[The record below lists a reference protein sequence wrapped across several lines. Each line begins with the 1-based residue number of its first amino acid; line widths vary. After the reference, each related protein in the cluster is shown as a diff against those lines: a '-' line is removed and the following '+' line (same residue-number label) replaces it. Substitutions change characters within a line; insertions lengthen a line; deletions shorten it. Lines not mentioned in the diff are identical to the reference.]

1 MLLSY
6 SAITTTTDMDMLEV
20 FLFIEVATSK
30 LRTLKFDNLFVIFL
44 CNGFVAVTEF
54 LTDSEFIIINNT
66 VSLSSVSLS
75 S

>member
-30 LRTLKFDNLFVIFL
+30 LRTLKIL
-44 CNGFVAVTEF
+44 
-54 LTDSEFIIINNT
+54 
-66 VSLSSVSLS
+66 
-75 S
+75 